1 MRCGTK
7 HAGLSKA
14 VLIGLAVAIVP
25 TGLAVSGDAV
35 TSAPETSPASH
46 GRLDGMRFVGMF
58 GPDGQPGD
66 RKDTLYF
73 GDGRFWSAN
82 CVPCGFVPA
91 IYWIR
96 LAGDETHFRGEMT
109 SPERG
114 KFTYTGIV
122 RGKRVTAKINWRR
135 ERWYWSIDR
144 DFRFEG
150 VLSEEAMTESAA
162 RAKQRAESAG
172 SDARDECGVL

>member
-1 MRCGTK
+1 MHGRSIRGVF
-7 HAGLSKA
+7 SRA
-14 VLIGLAVAIVP
+14 VLVGFALVLAP
-25 TGLAVSGDAV
+25 TGLAA
-35 TSAPETSPASH
+35 ELH

-73 GDGRFWSAN
+73 GDGQFWSAN
-82 CVPCGFVPA
+82 CVPCGFSPA
-91 IYWIR
+91 IYWVR
-96 LAGDETHFRGEMT
+96 QAGDEIHFRGEMA

-114 KFTYTGIV
+114 KFTYTGII
-122 RGKRVTAKINWRR
+122 RGKRLTAKIHWRQ

-150 VLSEEAMTESAA
+150 TLSDGAVTESAS
-162 RAKQRAESAG
+162 RAKVRAESAG
-172 SDARDECGVL
+172 PKARDQCGVL